1 MISALTQPRLRM
13 FAGPNGSGK
22 STMRSV
28 IKPELLGA
36 YVNPDDIEE
45 EIKQSDWLDLRQFG
59 ISTTKE
65 ELHAF
70 FNQSTLLAK
79 MDDDWE
85 ISAIGFAK
93 NSISF
98 HDVSVNSYWASATA
112 DFIRYQLLKQHK
124 SFTFETVMSSPDKL
138 DFLVKARELGYR
150 TYLYYV
156 ATEDPAI
163 NIRRV
168 QQRVLNGG
176 HNVPHDKI
184 ISRYYRSL
192 DLLLAAVKLTNRAYL
207 FDNSGEN
214 QRWIAEITDGT
225 SLTVHAAIK
234 PSWFQQYIVDRL
246 TQQ

>member
-1 MISALTQPRLRM
+1 MIDTLTKPRLRM

-36 YVNPDDIEE
+36 YVNPDDMEAE
-45 EIKQSDWLDLRQFG
+45 MKETNWLDLRQFE
-59 ISTTKE
+59 IETTKE
-65 ELHAF
+65 ELLAF
-70 FNQSTLLAK
+70 YNQSTLLLRLEA
-79 MDDDWE
+79 DWE
-85 ISAIGFAK
+85 TAAIGLAK

-112 DFIRYQLLKQHK
+112 DFVRYKLLQQHR

-138 DFLVKARELGYR
+138 NFLAKANQLGYR

-156 ATEDPAI
+156 ATEDPDI
-163 NIRRV
+163 NIGRV
-168 QQRVLNGG
+168 RQRVRNGG

-184 ISRYYRSL
+184 VSRYYRSL
-192 DLLLAAVKLTNRAYL
+192 DLLMPAIKLTNRAYL

-214 QRWIAEITDGT
+214 QTWVGEVTEGKT
-225 SLTVHAAIK
+225 LTMQSETK
-234 PSWFQQYIVDRL
+234 PVWFQQYVIDKL
-246 TQQ
+246 P